1 MVHSFNLPPRARPRW
16 VLPVSIAAAVV
27 VVAAG
32 LVGVWIA
39 QASTSGAKT
48 RTVAV
53 DVYAPADFAG
63 WTTQNATDTQTTFS
77 VQSTAAKVG
86 AVSLRI
92 ESSTPASN
100 TPRQSLVTPVAVA
113 SSTDYTLSAWVN
125 SGTNKLSTT
134 VIALGATTFP
144 LPVTHATWTRISF
157 PVTSA
162 SSANTPLTISTS
174 GPTSAVLLDGI
185 EVAPSAGGANLVT
198 NGSFENYSSPTRI
211 TSTSL
216 VLASGSARVQVAAF
230 GTTVSWSLLDESG
243 VRAATGTRSIAAG
256 IGDIDLSKVKQGYYT
271 LSLHP
276 TGNAHSAVSAPLLIL
291 DKVAQGRKAVDVR
304 FGIGVRM
311 AASYNDG
318 SEPLVAQLGFGAVR
332 DDAYW
337 PYVET
342 APGSYVYPKF
352 YEKAYAAYANEGV
365 QVLPIPDY
373 ANKLYDHGLTP
384 SSPQGLA
391 AYANFASAFVGQFS
405 VPSVEI
411 YNEPNGFSNGT
422 CGTTPQCY
430 VPLLKAA
437 FEKIKSD
444 HPNTLV
450 VGPAIAFQDNTW
462 LENFYKDG
470 GLNYLDA
477 VSIHPYGLQGAPE
490 YLAKNLPIAA
500 ADIAKY
506 SHGQSKPIWIT
517 ELGFSTNTIGNGL
530 SERTQASYLVRAEIL
545 SLSNGAQRFYAYN
558 LVNDGLDPT
567 DHQLNFGVFR
577 SPTADVA
584 AFTPKPGALTQA
596 IAIREVSGKSYSSA
610 DLTSDTAYSYVYGS
624 GANSTR
630 VAWATTPTT
639 VEYSATKPVTLVT
652 AYGKKTTLVP
662 MNGTVA
668 VQLSADPVYVDGA
681 ITKASVVAASAGAI
695 SFASD
700 TAAVGAHL
708 SATLTVKAIQKGS
721 ATRVTDFLI
730 DGTTYKVASRNGE
743 EASITVTLPA
753 GYAAGE
759 RTVNAAV
766 GTGGTYNAYVTAS
779 VSVTGSPAN

>member
-1 MVHSFNLPPRARPRW
+1 MKHSFKADKRSRPRW
-16 VLPVSIAAAVV
+16 VLPVSIGAGVV
-27 VVAAG
+27 LVAAG
-32 LVGVWIA
+32 LGGVWIA
-39 QASTSGAKT
+39 RSSDNHAKN
-48 RTVAV
+48 RAVAAN
-53 DVYAPADFAG
+53 DVYALADFPG
-63 WTTQNATDTQTTFS
+63 WAKQNLTDTQTTFS

-92 ESSTPASN
+92 ESSTPASV
-100 TPRQSLVTPVAVA
+100 TPRQALVTPVAMVPN
-113 SSTDYTLSAWVN
+113 TDYTVSAWVD
-125 SGTNKLSTT
+125 SGANKLSTS
-134 VIALGATTFP
+134 VIALGATTFAV
-144 LPVTHATWTRISF
+144 PVTHSKWTKISF
-157 PVTSA
+157 NVPSA
-162 SSANTPLTISTS
+162 SSTTASLTISTS
-174 GPTSAVLLDGI
+174 GPTGAVLLDGI
-185 EVAPSAGGANLVT
+185 EVAPSTGDANLVA

-211 TSTSL
+211 TSNSL
-216 VLASGSARVQVAAF
+216 VLASGSAKVQVVAF
-230 GTTVSWSLLDESG
+230 GNTVSWSLLDESG
-243 VRAATGTRSIAAG
+243 VRAATGTGPIAAG
-256 IGDIDLSKVKQGYYT
+256 KGDIDLSKMKQGYYT

-276 TGNAHSAVSAPLLIL
+276 TGSVHSAVSAPIIIL
-291 DKVAQGRKAVDVR
+291 DKVARGRKAVDVR

-311 AASYNDG
+311 VASYNDG
-318 SEPLVAQLGFGAVR
+318 SEPLIAQLGFGAVR

-337 PYVET
+337 PYVEA
-342 APGSYVYPKF
+342 APGSYAYPNF
-352 YEKAYAAYANEGV
+352 YEKAYAVYAKEGV

-391 AYANFASAFVGQFS
+391 AYANFANAFVGHFS

-490 YLAKNLPIAA
+490 YLTKDLPLAA
-500 ADIAKY
+500 ANIAKY

-517 ELGFSTNTIGNGL
+517 ELGYSTNTIGNGL

-567 DHQLNFGVFR
+567 DHQLNFGIFR

-584 AFTPKPGALTQA
+584 AFTPKPSALTQA
-596 IAIREVSGKSYSSA
+596 IAIREVSGKSYSRA
-610 DLTSDTAYSYVYGS
+610 DSVGNTAFSYVYGS

-630 VAWATTPTT
+630 VAWATTPKTPTT
-639 VEYSATKPVTLVT
+639 VEYSTVKPVTLVT
-652 AYGKKTTLVP
+652 EYGKKSTLVP
-662 MNGTVA
+662 VNGKVT
-668 VQLSADPVYVDGA
+668 VQLTAD
-681 ITKASVVAASAGAI
+681 
-695 SFASD
+695 
-700 TAAVGAHL
+700 
-708 SATLTVKAIQKGS
+708 
-721 ATRVTDFLI
+721 
-730 DGTTYKVASRNGE
+730 
-743 EASITVTLPA
+743 
-753 GYAAGE
+753 
-759 RTVNAAV
+759 
-766 GTGGTYNAYVTAS
+766 
-779 VSVTGSPAN
+779 

>member
-1 MVHSFNLPPRARPRW
+1 MVHSFNPPKRARPRW
-16 VLPVSIAAAVV
+16 VLPISITAAVV

-32 LVGVWIA
+32 LGGVWIA
-39 QASTSGAKT
+39 QASTSGAKKA
-48 RTVAV
+48 RAVAV

-63 WTTQNATDTQTTFS
+63 WTTQNPADTQTTFS

-113 SSTDYTLSAWVN
+113 ANTDYTLSAWVN
-125 SGTNKLSTT
+125 SGTNKLSTM
-134 VIALGATTFP
+134 VIALGATSFP

-185 EVAPSAGGANLVT
+185 EVAPSAGGANLVA
-198 NGSFENYSSPTRI
+198 NGSFESYTSPTRI

-216 VLASGSARVQVAAF
+216 VLASGTAKVQVAAF
-230 GTTVSWSLLDESG
+230 GATVSWSLLDESG
-243 VRAATGTRSIAAG
+243 VRAATGTGPIAAG
-256 IGDIDLSKVKQGYYT
+256 KGDIDLSKVKQGYYT

-276 TGNAHSAVSAPLLIL
+276 TGNANSPVSAPLLIL

-304 FGIGVRM
+304 FGMSVRHGVEQAPM
-311 AASYNDG
+311 
-318 SEPLVAQLGFGAVR
+318 VAELGFGAVR

-337 PYVET
+337 PDIET
-342 APGSYVYPKF
+342 APGSYVYPQF
-352 YEKAYAAYANEGV
+352 YGKEYAAYAKEGV

-373 ANKLYDHGLTP
+373 ANKLYDRGLTP

-391 AYANFASAFVGQFS
+391 AYANFANSFVGQFS
-405 VPSVEI
+405 VPSIEI
-411 YNEPNGFSNGT
+411 YNEPNGFSDGT
-422 CGTTPQCY
+422 CGKAPQCY

-437 FEKIKSD
+437 YEKIKAN

-470 GLNYLDA
+470 GLDYLDV
-477 VSIHPYGLQGAPE
+477 VSFHPYGLQGAPE
-490 YLAKNLPIAA
+490 YLAKNLPIAT

-506 SHGQSKPIWIT
+506 NHGPSKPLWMT

-584 AFTPKPGALTQA
+584 PFTPKPGALTQA
-596 IAIREVSGKSYSSA
+596 IAIREVSGKNYSSS

-652 AYGKKTTLVP
+652 AYGKRTTLVP
-662 MNGTVA
+662 VNGTVA

-700 TAAVGAHL
+700 TAAVGTPL
-708 SATLTVKAIQKGS
+708 SATLSVKAIQKGS
-721 ATRVTDFLI
+721 ATQVTDFLI
-730 DGTTYKVASRNGE
+730 DGKTYKVTSRNGK